1 MIKYN
6 PKSWLGLIFHRY
18 SRETFKKT
26 IPNMIVLAFYAT
38 LFTVIYE
45 VYLSDWFDV
54 STVVHSLLGI
64 VLGLFLV
71 FRTNTAYDKW
81 WEGRKIWGALVNDCR
96 NLSIKLNA
104 FLKRENKTR
113 RLEFAGLIR
122 NYVFAMMHHLR
133 NEPVD
138 ASMIMTETELKEMV
152 KWNHKPNFLASELY
166 IKANALY
173 TSNEITGEQLFILD
187 KELKG
192 LTDNIGACERIK
204 NTPIPYAYN
213 MYMKKFIFIYSVTLP
228 LGFVSTFHYWTI
240 AVTLFIFYFLI
251 TIELIA
257 EEIEEPFG
265 NDENDLPLEDLS
277 EKIGSNVHEILG
289 IEFTPSR

>member
-6 PKSWLGLIFHRY
+6 PKSWLRLIFHRY

-26 IPNMIVLAFYAT
+26 LPNMFVLAFYVT
-38 LFTVIYE
+38 IFTVVYE
-45 VYLSDWFDV
+45 LYWRDWFDV
-54 STVVHSLLGI
+54 SSTVHSLLGI

-71 FRTNTAYDKW
+71 FRTTTAYDKW

-104 FLKRENKTR
+104 FLKKENHAQRTA
-113 RLEFAGLIR
+113 FAYYIE
-122 NYVFAMMHHLR
+122 NYVFAMKHHLR
-133 NEPVD
+133 EESID
-138 ASMIMTETELKEMV
+138 ASV
-152 KWNHKPNFLASELY
+152 KLNDADRERIKKWDHKPNYLASELY
-166 IKANALY
+166 KMANELY
-173 TSNEITGEQLFILD
+173 TTNEISGDQFFIID

-213 MYMKKFIFIYSVTLP
+213 MYMKKFIFMYSVTLP
-228 LGFVSTFHYWTI
+228 LGFVSSFHYWTV

-257 EEIEEPFG
+257 EEVEEPFG
-265 NDENDLPLEDLS
+265 LDENDLPLDELS
-277 EKIGSNVHEILG
+277 TKISANVREILG
-289 IEFTPSR
+289 VEASPSK

>member
-6 PKSWLGLIFHRY
+6 PKSWMGLIFHRY

-26 IPNMIVLAFYAT
+26 LPNMIVLAFYAT
-38 LFTVIYE
+38 LYTVVYE
-45 VYLSDWFDV
+45 LYFRDWFEV

-81 WEGRKIWGALVNDCR
+81 WEGRIIWGSMVNDCR
-96 NLSIKLNA
+96 NLSIKLSA
-104 FLKRENKTR
+104 FLKADDSSHRT
-113 RLEFAGLIR
+113 EFAYFIR
-122 NYVFAMMHHLR
+122 NYVFAMKQHLR
-133 NEPVD
+133 GEPMDVSVKLNEAD
-138 ASMIMTETELKEMV
+138 HEKIE
-152 KWNHKPNFLASELY
+152 KWNHKPNYLASELY
-166 IKANALY
+166 KKANELY
-173 TSNEITGEQLFILD
+173 TTNEISGEQLFLLD

-228 LGFVSTFHYWTI
+228 LGFVSTFHYWTV

-251 TIELIA
+251 TVELIA

-265 NDENDLPLEDLS
+265 MDENDLPLDELS
-277 EKIGSNVHEILG
+277 ANISANVQEILG
-289 IEFTPSR
+289 VDITQSR